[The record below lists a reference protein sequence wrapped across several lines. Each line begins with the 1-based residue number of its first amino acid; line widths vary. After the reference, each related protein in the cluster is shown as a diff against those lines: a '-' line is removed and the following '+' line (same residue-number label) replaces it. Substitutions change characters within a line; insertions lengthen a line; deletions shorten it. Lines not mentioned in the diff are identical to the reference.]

1 MSKTLISIEDA
12 KAWTKAYQDNM
23 AKGSAKAFL
32 ISCQTIVDIL
42 KEMKVLQDNGKGNFS
57 LNNVEDSSIRAYMA
71 VDSKK
76 TDANGQTLVM
86 VGTKK
91 DSKGIERD
99 MVEGEKDAPF
109 KKEDLNGSG
118 AFDFTI
124 GCPRRC
130 DNNSPL
136 NHS

>member
-12 KAWTKAYQDNM
+12 KAWTKTYQGNM
-23 AKGSAKAFL
+23 PEGSAKAFL
-32 ISCQTIVDIL
+32 ISCETIVDIL
-42 KEMKVLQDNGKGNFS
+42 REMKVLQDNGKGGVS

-71 VDSKK
+71 VNPKQK
-76 TDANGQTLVM
+76 DANGQTLVI

-91 DSKGIERD
+91 DASGVARD

-118 AFDFTI
+118 AFDFSAP
-124 GCPRRC
+124 CPKSC
-130 DNNSPL
+130 DENSPL
-136 NHS
+136 NHR